1 MALGRVFSTGTGLET
16 DNFPECDVG
25 TALWSNRK
33 AAEPMGAGGPGEV
46 FHSQAAQQ
54 ELLKR

>member
-1 MALGRVFSTGTGLET
+1 MGKGLET
-16 DNFPECDVG
+16 EKLPECDVG

-33 AAEPMGAGGPGEV
+33 AAERMGARGPGE
-46 FHSQAAQQ
+46 FFQSEPARR